1 MKQRLDE
8 AGIEYA
14 ANANVAQLLQ
24 LYDQIP
30 EEIRR
35 NYEADAGDAN
45 RNDAGADEDANR

>member
-1 MKQRLDE
+1 MSRRLTKALMKQRLDE

-30 EEIRR
+30 EEI
-35 NYEADAGDAN
+35 
-45 RNDAGADEDANR
+45 